1 MCIRDRSTVAWTLE
15 GNDTTTT
22 TYALEGSI
30 FSTGATVQWLR
41 DGLGMISQT
50 SELESLALQC
60 SDTGD
65 VFIVPAFTGL
75 GSPWWDPLARGTL
88 LGITRGTGKAEIA
101 RAVIESIAYQT
112 RDVIEAMQVASNQQ
126 LQNLRVDGGAS
137 VMDLL
142 LQLQADQLQVPVLRP
157 QSKEITALGAAFL
170 AGLSVG
176 IWTSLSEVA
185 EIWKLDVQMQ
195 PEMDRLTVNK
205 VHARWL
211 QAIER
216 SRSWAISG

>member
-1 MCIRDRSTVAWTLE
+1 
-15 GNDTTTT
+15 
-22 TYALEGSI
+22 
-30 FSTGATVQWLR
+30 
-41 DGLGMISQT
+41 
-50 SELESLALQC
+50 
-60 SDTGD
+60 
-65 VFIVPAFTGL
+65 
-75 GSPWWDPLARGTL
+75 
-88 LGITRGTGKAEIA
+88 
-101 RAVIESIAYQT
+101 
-112 RDVIEAMQVASNQQ
+112 MQVASNQQ

-211 QAIER
+211 QAVER